1 MGGITAYLLFFLAG
15 LGFGFAAPPKWR
27 WLPLLFPL
35 VLGIFALW
43 KYGLDASV
51 LIRLIVALIITV
63 AGILVGSV
71 IDARSGEGSE
81 NPRYA

>member
-1 MGGITAYLLFFLAG
+1 MGITAYVLFLLAG
-15 LGFGFAAPPKWR
+15 VGFGFAAPLKWR

-35 VLGIFALW
+35 VLGIFALM

-51 LIRLIVALIITV
+51 LIRLIVALIITA